1 MVLSKLR
8 DSIYSALSIIQV
20 NLGNRMS
27 IENLAREKM
36 AGFVGIRN
44 I

>member
-8 DSIYSALSIIQV
+8 GGIYSALSIIQV
-20 NLGNRMS
+20 NLGNSVS
-27 IENLAREKM
+27 IEQLAQEKM